1 MAGCFPRAKRY
12 NSPYMTHYTF
22 HDNIKSIWEEAV
34 SQYNEGNRQVD
45 SYFDEATLAELAS
58 IGLNKMDVYD
68 YAEDFVTRGE
78 PDFET
83 FLMVSEAR
91 RDYFLTVQEGKS
103 SGNTLDSSTLPPKT
117 DEAGG
122 IVWLPRI
129 TAKAIAK
136 LRGELPP
143 ETMYGCGGD
152 RIFFKENNIHPAEF
166 LRVAWAYESE
176 PDKLL
181 DWVIARKSSQLTSS
195 QNQPHKAIL

>member
-1 MAGCFPRAKRY
+1 MD
-12 NSPYMTHYTF
+12 HYTYQ
-22 HDNIKSIWEEAV
+22 NSLKIIWEGAV
-34 SQYNEGNRQVD
+34 AKYKEGCREVEN
-45 SYFDEATLAELAS
+45 YFDEATLTELAS
-58 IGLNKMDVYD
+58 IGLQAIDVYD

-91 RDYFLTVQEGKS
+91 RDYFLTVQEGKP

-117 DEAGG
+117 DEVVG

-129 TAKAIAK
+129 MPKAIAK

-152 RIFFKENNIHPAEF
+152 RNFFKENNIHPAEF
-166 LRVAWAYESE
+166 LRAAWAYEDETS
-176 PDKLL
+176 KLI
-181 DWVIARKSSQLTSS
+181 DWVVARKSS
-195 QNQPHKAIL
+195 